1 MSGRNEHEL
10 RTNNNIEHILQGK
23 SSSLK
28 KYYLKIRTTKEPLTC
43 LEYLRKIN
51 SFLNY
56 TNKNVNNITIK
67 DIDDY
72 MNMIYYIED
81 NNGKLKKS
89 SSSYRQSVYA
99 ALNSFFGYLYS
110 RGEIEKNPMIEIERP
125 KSTDHVSRKVLD
137 MDDFNNILNTI
148 KKGVGSDRAKAKQKK
163 WIERDLL
170 IMYLFMNTGMRK
182 TALSEINIEDI
193 NFNSKLLT
201 VIDKRNKQLEYNI
214 TEDLERLIKNWL
226 IKRKDLL
233 GDKELDALFISDK
246 KNRISEKAIYNLVQ
260 KYSEG
265 ALGYSISPHKLRASF
280 VTIFY
285 QASGCDIKATSEAVG
300 HSNIATTSL
309 YIVNKN
315 NSRKNA
321 ANYMSS
327 NLKI

>member
-1 MSGRNEHEL
+1 MNGRSEHEI
-10 RTNNNIEHILQGK
+10 RTNNNIERILNEAPI
-23 SSSLK
+23 SLK
-28 KYYLKIRTTKEPLTC
+28 KYYFKIRTTKEPLTC
-43 LEYLRKIN
+43 LEYIRKIN
-51 SFLNY
+51 MFLKCIDKDI
-56 TNKNVNNITIK
+56 NKISIS

-72 MNMIYYIED
+72 MNMIYYIKD
-81 NNGKLKKS
+81 NNGKERKS
-89 SSSYRQSVYA
+89 SSSYRQSVYS
-99 ALNSFFGYLYS
+99 ALNSFFEYLYS
-110 RGEIEKNPMIEIERP
+110 RGEIKKNPMNEIDRP
-125 KSTDHVSRKVLD
+125 KSTDHVVRKALD
-137 MDDFNNILNTI
+137 LNDFNNILDTI
-148 KKGVGSDRAKAKQKK
+148 KNGVGSDRAKIKQKK

-193 NFNSKLLT
+193 NFDSKILT
-201 VIDKRNKQLEYNI
+201 IIDKRNKKLEYNI
-214 TEDLERLIKNWL
+214 TDDLEKLIKNWL
-226 IKRKDLL
+226 VKRDILL
-233 GDKELDALFISDK
+233 EDRKNNALFISDK
-246 KNRISEKAIYNLVQ
+246 MNRISERAIYNLVQ

-285 QASGCDIKATSEAVG
+285 QASGFDIKATCEAVG

>member
-110 RGEIEKNPMIEIERP
+110 RGEIEKNPMIE
-125 KSTDHVSRKVLD
+125 
-137 MDDFNNILNTI
+137 
-148 KKGVGSDRAKAKQKK
+148 
-163 WIERDLL
+163 
-170 IMYLFMNTGMRK
+170 
-182 TALSEINIEDI
+182 
-193 NFNSKLLT
+193 
-201 VIDKRNKQLEYNI
+201 
-214 TEDLERLIKNWL
+214 
-226 IKRKDLL
+226 
-233 GDKELDALFISDK
+233 
-246 KNRISEKAIYNLVQ
+246 
-260 KYSEG
+260 
-265 ALGYSISPHKLRASF
+265 
-280 VTIFY
+280 
-285 QASGCDIKATSEAVG
+285 
-300 HSNIATTSL
+300 
-309 YIVNKN
+309 
-315 NSRKNA
+315 
-321 ANYMSS
+321 
-327 NLKI
+327 

>member
-1 MSGRNEHEL
+1 MSGRSEHEN
-10 RTNNNIEHILQGK
+10 RTNNNIENILK
-23 SSSLK
+23 TSPISLK

-43 LEYLRKIN
+43 LEYVRKIN
-51 SFLNY
+51 AFLEKTDKDINS
-56 TNKNVNNITIK
+56 ITIE

-72 MNMIYYIED
+72 MNMIFYIKD
-81 NNGKLKKS
+81 SDGKQKKS

-99 ALNSFFGYLYS
+99 ALNSFFNYLYS
-110 RGEIEKNPMIEIERP
+110 RGEISSNPMLEIERP
-125 KSTDHVSRKVLD
+125 KNTDHVIRKALD
-137 MDDFNNILNTI
+137 LEDFNNILDTI
-148 KKGVGSDRAKAKQKK
+148 KRGVGSKTAKAKQRK
-163 WIERDLL
+163 WIQRDLL

-193 NFNSKLLT
+193 DFESKILT
-201 VIDKRNKQLEYNI
+201 VIDKRNKKLEYNI
-214 TEDLERLIKNWL
+214 TDELERLIKSWL
-226 IKRKDLL
+226 IKREELL
-233 GDKELDALFISDK
+233 DGKKQDALFISDK
-246 KNRISEKAIYNLVQ
+246 MNRISERAIYNLVQ

-265 ALGYSISPHKLRASF
+265 ALGYPISPHKLRASF

-321 ANYMSS
+321 ADYMSS

>member
-1 MSGRNEHEL
+1 MSGRIEHEN
-10 RTNNNIEHILQGK
+10 RTNNNIENILK
-23 SSSLK
+23 TSPTLLK

-43 LEYLRKIN
+43 LEYIRKIN
-51 SFLNY
+51 AFLNY
-56 TNKNVNNITIK
+56 INKDVNNIDIK

-72 MNMIYYIED
+72 MNMIYYIKD
-81 NNGKLKKS
+81 NNGKERKS

-110 RGEIEKNPMIEIERP
+110 RGEIKENPMIEIDRP
-125 KSTDHVSRKVLD
+125 KSTDHVVRKALD
-137 MDDFNNILNTI
+137 MNDFNNILNTI
-148 KKGVGSDRAKAKQKK
+148 KKGVGSDRAKIKQKK

-193 NFNSKLLT
+193 DFNSKILT
-201 VIDKRNKQLEYNI
+201 VIDKRNKKLEYNI
-214 TEDLERLIKNWL
+214 TEDLEQLINNWL
-226 IKRKDLL
+226 VKRENLL
-233 GDKELDALFISDK
+233 EGKKLNALFISDK
-246 KNRISEKAIYNLVQ
+246 MNRISEKAIYNLVQ

-321 ANYMSS
+321 ASYMSS
-327 NLKI
+327 KLKI

>member
-1 MSGRNEHEL
+1 MSGRNEHEF
-10 RTNNNIEHILQGK
+10 RTNKNIEEILK
-23 SSSLK
+23 NNSTDLRR
-28 KYYLKIRTTKEPLTC
+28 YYLKIRVTKEPLTC
-43 LEYLRKIN
+43 LEYIRKIN
-51 SFLNY
+51 AFLNY
-56 TNKNVNNITIK
+56 INKDVNNIDIK

-72 MNMIYYIED
+72 MNMIYYIKD
-81 NNGKLKKS
+81 NNGKERKS

-110 RGEIEKNPMIEIERP
+110 RGEIKENPMIEIDRP
-125 KSTDHVSRKVLD
+125 KSTDHVVRKALD
-137 MDDFNNILNTI
+137 MNDFNNILNTI

-163 WIERDLL
+163 WVERDLL

-193 NFNSKLLT
+193 DFDSKILT
-201 VIDKRNKQLEYNI
+201 VIDKRNKKLEYNI
-214 TEDLERLIKNWL
+214 TEDLEQLINNWL
-226 IKRKDLL
+226 VKREYLL
-233 GDKELDALFISDK
+233 EGKKLDALFISDK
-246 KNRISEKAIYNLVQ
+246 MNRISEKAIYNLVQ

-327 NLKI
+327 KLKI

>member
-1 MSGRNEHEL
+1 MNGRNEHEF
-10 RTNNNIEHILQGK
+10 RTNDNIKRILENAPVY
-23 SSSLK
+23 LK
-28 KYYLKIRTTKEPLTC
+28 RYYLKIRTTKEPLTC
-43 LEYLRKIN
+43 LEYIRKIN
-51 SFLNY
+51 MFLKY
-56 TNKNVNNITIK
+56 IDKDIDRITVK

-72 MNMIYYIED
+72 MNTIYYIKD
-81 NNGKLKKS
+81 NKGKERRS
-89 SSSYRQSVYA
+89 SSSYRQSVYS
-99 ALNSFFGYLYS
+99 ALNSFFEYLYS
-110 RGEIEKNPMIEIERP
+110 RGEIKKNPMVEIERP
-125 KSTDHVSRKVLD
+125 KSTDHVIRKALD
-137 MDDFNNILNTI
+137 LDDFNNILNII
-148 KKGVGSDRAKAKQKK
+148 KKGVGSDTAKIKQKK

-193 NFNSKLLT
+193 DFDSKILT
-201 VIDKRNKQLEYNI
+201 VIDKRNKKLEYNI
-214 TEDLERLIKNWL
+214 TDDLEKLIKNWL
-226 IKRKDLL
+226 VKRDMLLKDR
-233 GDKELDALFISDK
+233 KNNALFISDK
-246 KNRISEKAIYNLVQ
+246 MNRISERAIYNLVQ

-265 ALGYSISPHKLRASF
+265 ALGYPISPHKLRASF

>member
-1 MSGRNEHEL
+1 MSGRIEHEN
-10 RTNNNIEHILQGK
+10 RTNNNIENILK
-23 SSSLK
+23 TSPTFLK

-43 LEYLRKIN
+43 LEYIRKIN
-51 SFLNY
+51 AFLQNV
-56 TNKNVNNITIK
+56 NKDINNITIK

-72 MNMIYYIED
+72 MNMIFYITD
-81 NNGKLKKS
+81 LKGKQRRS

-110 RGEIEKNPMIEIERP
+110 RGEIKENPMVEIDRP
-125 KSTDHVSRKVLD
+125 KSTDHVVRKALD
-137 MDDFNNILNTI
+137 MNDFNNILNTI
-148 KKGVGSDRAKAKQKK
+148 KKGVGSNRAKTKQKK

-193 NFNSKLLT
+193 DFDSKILT
-201 VIDKRNKQLEYNI
+201 VVDKRNKKLEYNI
-214 TEDLERLIKNWL
+214 TEELEQLINNWL
-226 IKRKDLL
+226 IKREILL
-233 GDKELDALFISDK
+233 EGKKLDALFISDK
-246 KNRISEKAIYNLVQ
+246 MNRISEKAIYNLVQ

>member
-1 MSGRNEHEL
+1 MSGRIEHEN
-10 RTNNNIEHILQGK
+10 RTNNNIENILK
-23 SSSLK
+23 TSHPLLK

-43 LEYLRKIN
+43 LEYVRKIN
-51 SFLNY
+51 AFLET
-56 TNKNVNNITIK
+56 TNKNINNITIK

-72 MNMIYYIED
+72 MNMIFYITD
-81 NNGKLKKS
+81 SKGKQRRS

-110 RGEIEKNPMIEIERP
+110 RGEIQINPMIEIDRP
-125 KSTDHVSRKVLD
+125 KSTDHVIRKALD
-137 MDDFNNILNTI
+137 LEDFNNILKTI
-148 KKGVGSDRAKAKQKK
+148 KIGAGSDMAKLKQKR
-163 WIERDLL
+163 WVERDLL

-193 NFNSKLLT
+193 DFESKILT
-201 VIDKRNKQLEYNI
+201 VIDKRNKKLEYNI
-214 TEDLERLIKNWL
+214 TDDLEKLLYAWL
-226 IKRKDLL
+226 DKREEILK
-233 GDKELDALFISDK
+233 GKKQNALFISEK
-246 KNRISEKAIYNLVQ
+246 MNRISERAIYNLVQ
-260 KYSEG
+260 KYSKE
-265 ALGYSISPHKLRASF
+265 ALGYTISPHKLRASF

-327 NLKI
+327 NLTI

>member
-1 MSGRNEHEL
+1 MSGRIEHEN
-10 RTNNNIEHILQGK
+10 RTNNNIENILK
-23 SSSLK
+23 TSHPLLK

-43 LEYLRKIN
+43 LEYVRKIN
-51 SFLNY
+51 AFLET
-56 TNKNVNNITIK
+56 TNKNINNITIK

-72 MNMIYYIED
+72 MNMIFYITD
-81 NNGKLKKS
+81 SKGKQKRS

-110 RGEIEKNPMIEIERP
+110 RGEIQTNPMIEIDRP
-125 KSTDHVSRKVLD
+125 KSTDHVIRKALNLE
-137 MDDFNNILNTI
+137 DFNNILSTI
-148 KKGVGSDRAKAKQKK
+148 KTGAGSDMAKLKQKR
-163 WIERDLL
+163 WVERDLL

-193 NFNSKLLT
+193 DFESKILT
-201 VIDKRNKQLEYNI
+201 VIDKRNKKLEYNI
-214 TEDLERLIKNWL
+214 TDDLEKLLYAWL
-226 IKRKDLL
+226 VRREEILKGK
-233 GDKELDALFISDK
+233 KQNALFISEK
-246 KNRISEKAIYNLVQ
+246 MNRISERAIYNLVQ
-260 KYSEG
+260 KYSKE

>member
-1 MSGRNEHEL
+1 MSGRIEHEN
-10 RTNNNIEHILQGK
+10 RTNNNIENILK
-23 SSSLK
+23 TSHPLLK

-43 LEYLRKIN
+43 LEYVRKIN
-51 SFLNY
+51 AFLET
-56 TNKNVNNITIK
+56 TNKNINNITIK

-72 MNMIYYIED
+72 MNMIFYITD
-81 NNGKLKKS
+81 SKGKQRRS

-110 RGEIEKNPMIEIERP
+110 RGEIQINPMIEIDRP
-125 KSTDHVSRKVLD
+125 KSTDHVIRKALD
-137 MDDFNNILNTI
+137 LEDFNNILKTI
-148 KKGVGSDRAKAKQKK
+148 KTGAGSDMAKLKQKK

-193 NFNSKLLT
+193 DFESKILT
-201 VIDKRNKQLEYNI
+201 VIDKRNKKLEYNI
-214 TEDLERLIKNWL
+214 TDDLEKLLYAWL
-226 IKRKDLL
+226 VRREEILKGEKQN
-233 GDKELDALFISDK
+233 ALFISEK
-246 KNRISEKAIYNLVQ
+246 MNRISERAIYNLVQ
-260 KYSEG
+260 KYSKE

-315 NSRKNA
+315 DSRKNA

>member
-1 MSGRNEHEL
+1 MSGRNDHEI
-10 RTNNNIEHILQGK
+10 RTNNNIECILK
-23 SSSLK
+23 EKPDSLK

-43 LEYLRKIN
+43 LEYIRKIS
-51 SFLNY
+51 SFFDY
-56 TNKNVNNITIK
+56 VNKDVNNITVK

-72 MNMIYYIED
+72 MNSIYYIK
-81 NNGKLKKS
+81 NNKNEQKRS
-89 SSSYRQSVYA
+89 SSSYRQSVYS

-110 RGEIEKNPMIEIERP
+110 RGEIEKNPMLEIERP
-125 KSTDHVSRKVLD
+125 KSTDHVIRKALD
-137 MDDFNNILNTI
+137 INDFNNILTVI
-148 KKGVGSDRAKAKQKK
+148 KKGVGSDRAKAKQKR
-163 WIERDLL
+163 WVERDLL

-193 NFNSKLLT
+193 DFESKTLT
-201 VIDKRNKQLEYNI
+201 VIDKRNKKLEYNI
-214 TEDLERLIKNWL
+214 TNELEVIIKNWL
-226 IKRKDLL
+226 IKREKILNGKQL
-233 GDKELDALFISDK
+233 NALFISDK
-246 KNRISEKAIYNLVQ
+246 MNRISERAIYNLVQ

-265 ALGYSISPHKLRASF
+265 ALGYAISPHKLRASF

-285 QASGCDIKATSEAVG
+285 QASGCDIKATCEAVG
-300 HSNIATTSL
+300 HSNISTTSL

>member
-1 MSGRNEHEL
+1 MSGRSEHEF
-10 RTNNNIEHILQGK
+10 RTNNNIEYILGD
-23 SSSLK
+23 SSIYLK
-28 KYYLKIRTTKEPLTC
+28 KYYLKIRVTKEPLTC
-43 LEYLRKIN
+43 LEYIRKIK
-51 SFLNY
+51 SFLDY
-56 TNKNVNNITIK
+56 TKKDINTITIQ
-67 DIDDY
+67 DVDDY
-72 MNMIYYIED
+72 MNSIYYITD
-81 NNGKLKKS
+81 KKGNHRRS

-99 ALNSFFGYLYS
+99 ALNSFFNYLYS
-110 RGEIEKNPMIEIERP
+110 RGEISSNPMLEIERP
-125 KSTDHVSRKVLD
+125 KNTDHVIRKALD
-137 MDDFNNILNTI
+137 LKDFNNILDII
-148 KKGVGSDRAKAKQKK
+148 KKGVGSKTAKAKQRK
-163 WIERDLL
+163 WIQRDLL

-193 NFNSKLLT
+193 DFDSKILT
-201 VIDKRNKQLEYNI
+201 VIDKRNKKLEYNI
-214 TEDLERLIKNWL
+214 TDELEGLIKSWL
-226 IKRKDLL
+226 IKREELL
-233 GDKELDALFISDK
+233 DGKKQDALFISDK
-246 KNRISEKAIYNLVQ
+246 MNRISERAIYNLVQ

-265 ALGYSISPHKLRASF
+265 ALGYPISPHKLRASF